1 MAEGSWRVLLLV
13 SLAAAL
19 ATARG
24 LSQRRAVKIALDS
37 YNKGSDTDSTF
48 RLVHYIKKSGPVDP
62 SKPIPVTFT
71 VQETVCRKSDNPV
84 PDRCDFKKKGLV
96 KICTGT
102 VSSATGSPSAS
113 ITCDGSVRTKRFFRT
128 FGRMIGR
135 IRRGIGRTW
144 RKIKRG
150 YREGRR
156 GKERGPDRG
165 SSPNPGGSPDQ
176 EENSEPQ
183 Q

>member
-19 ATARG
+19 ATGRG

-37 YNKGSDTDSTF
+37 YNKGSDTDNTF

-71 VQETVCRKSDNPV
+71 IQETVCRKSDNPV

-102 VSSATGSPSAS
+102 ISSATGSPSAS
-113 ITCDGSVRTKRFFRT
+113 ITCDGVSVRRRHCGLEPGAGEGPRTPRFSGEREASALQGYSPA
-128 FGRMIGR
+128 GRN
-135 IRRGIGRTW
+135 
-144 RKIKRG
+144 RK
-150 YREGRR
+150 
-156 GKERGPDRG
+156 
-165 SSPNPGGSPDQ
+165 
-176 EENSEPQ
+176 
-183 Q
+183 